1 MKLFKRIDCIILL
14 YLAIL
19 MIACNKKNVVSA
31 AKNDEEKP
39 CLIDLKKDYP
49 KLTLNWQDIATVE
62 YVALETSEDVLIET
76 YNNIFLTDTT
86 IIVCNKSEGS
96 IFTFDRK
103 GKFLSK
109 FNHKG
114 GSGQEYMSIF
124 CITYDENSREI
135 SIYDILKRQII
146 AYSREGK
153 FIRSIHVQ
161 NKGRLNTLN
170 SFDKNL
176 YLVCF
181 TNYPKKGEIE
191 INSYRFIS
199 KIDGSIFDT
208 ISSPISRFVPE
219 NFYGDEGFMLT
230 IAFTQPIIR
239 VKEGFILADISSDT
253 IYNIKSDRKIKPIF
267 VRTPSLTETSY
278 PLVLNAYLK
287 TESYFFFGKTDYD
300 YQAPSVKG
308 IQEKLDKVKDKSYV
322 LDLKTNKLYVDDF
335 HNADYPESNTSAQDF
350 SFNEVNNNQY
360 VHQYKSYKLI
370 KALEEGKLSGQLKV
384 IASGLKDDDNP
395 VLMLIKF
402 KSDSN

>member
-1 MKLFKRIDCIILL
+1 MKLIKRIDCVLL
-14 YLAIL
+14 LCVAIL

-31 AKNDEEKP
+31 ANNDEEKLS
-39 CLIDLKKDYP
+39 LIDLKKDYP

-76 YNNIFLTDTT
+76 YNNIFLTDET

-114 GSGQEYMSIF
+114 GSGQEYMNIL
-124 CITYDENSREI
+124 CITYDEDSREI

-146 AYSREGK
+146 VYSPEGK
-153 FIRSIHVQ
+153 FIRSIPVQ
-161 NKGRLNTLN
+161 NKGSLNTLN

-176 YLVCF
+176 YLVCY
-181 TNYPKKGEIE
+181 TKYPKNGEIE
-191 INSYRFIS
+191 RNSYRFIS
-199 KIDGSIFDT
+199 KIDGSIVDT
-208 ISSPISRFVPE
+208 ISSPIAKFVPE
-219 NFYGDEGFMLT
+219 RFWRDNGLLIFC
-230 IAFTQPIIR
+230 FTQPILK
-239 VKEGFILADISSDT
+239 VKSGFILADISSDT
-253 IYNIKSDRKIKPIF
+253 IYNITNDRKIKPVYF
-267 VRTPSLTETSY
+267 RTPSLSETSY

-287 TESYFFFGKTDYD
+287 NDNYFFFGKTDYD
-300 YQAPSVKG
+300 YQAPTYKG
-308 IQEKLDKVKDKSYV
+308 IQEKLDKVEEESYV

-335 HNADYPESNTSAQDF
+335 HNADYPENNTLAQDL
-350 SFNEVNNNQY
+350 SFNEMNNNQY
-360 VHQYKSYKLI
+360 VHQYMSYKLV
-370 KALEEGKLSGQLKV
+370 KALEESKLSGQLKV
-384 IASGLKDDDNP
+384 IASSLKDDDNP